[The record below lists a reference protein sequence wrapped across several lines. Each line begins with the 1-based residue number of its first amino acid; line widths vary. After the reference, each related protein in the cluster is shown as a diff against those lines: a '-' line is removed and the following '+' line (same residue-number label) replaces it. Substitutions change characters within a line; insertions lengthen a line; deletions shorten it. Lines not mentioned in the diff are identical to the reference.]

1 MTERRGGRPPSS
13 VIPDDHDCTR
23 DRRSEIPPCEQLL
36 PRGKGSPNSRRPV
49 PPPGRGQRGSGNF
62 SGGHGGGLMG
72 MTTLVME
79 DPSVGEV
86 ALVAAKAMGPA
97 IRDLVTTGAAPQP
110 AEAAGV

>member
-1 MTERRGGRPPSS
+1 
-13 VIPDDHDCTR
+13 
-23 DRRSEIPPCEQLL
+23 
-36 PRGKGSPNSRRPV
+36 
-49 PPPGRGQRGSGNF
+49 
-62 SGGHGGGLMG
+62 MG